1 MFALETKSQTSYRPE
16 NNDLLYIV
24 VSMMGEY
31 LSDFVH
37 KVAFLAN
44 SSVYCQPT
52 MEVSKGLHFKAAL
65 TTFCAH
71 IRCNNGTESQ

>member
-1 MFALETKSQTSYRPE
+1 
-16 NNDLLYIV
+16 
-24 VSMMGEY
+24 MGEY
-31 LSDFVH
+31 LSDVVH

-52 MEVSKGLHFKAAL
+52 TKASKGLHFKTSS

-71 IRCNNGTESQ
+71 IPTMALKVNDDQKQKPEGSCFSVHSEF